1 MKIKLD
7 FNIDA
12 PYFPVVLVPEDVV
25 RRHQGVLQ
33 DADQG
38 DQGPLII

>member
-1 MKIKLD
+1 MFD
-7 FNIDA
+7 IDVV
-12 PYFPVVLVPEDVV
+12 YFPVVLVPEDVV
-25 RRHQGVLQ
+25 RRNQGVLQ